1 MWRDIYVNTVFVVD
15 LTKTVYAHDE
25 AKSLFNAE
33 VADSLRQIVEALL
46 NKHERGIE
54 YPGATIKI
62 PFSATLDY
70 YNRRGQ
76 LYTKPVT
83 KLAEYLLQ
91 ELKRVTRSRWFE

>member
-1 MWRDIYVNTVFVVD
+1 MYVNTAFVVD
-15 LTKTVYAHDE
+15 LTKTVYVHNQ
-25 AKSLFNAE
+25 AKSLFNAG
-33 VADSLRQIVEALL
+33 VADSLRQIVEAVL
-46 NKHERGIE
+46 NKHERGVG

-70 YNRRGQ
+70 YNRRDQ

-83 KLAEYLLQ
+83 QLAEYLLQ

>member
-46 NKHERGIE
+46 NKHEASNTQAPR
-54 YPGATIKI
+54 
-62 PFSATLDY
+62 
-70 YNRRGQ
+70 
-76 LYTKPVT
+76 
-83 KLAEYLLQ
+83 
-91 ELKRVTRSRWFE
+91 